1 MLQKTQWTMA
11 ATALAIGVCLV
22 TAARPAQAQVRMHL
36 SRRVTTTTGS
46 GIVIP
51 PSSSQTTPTGIVIP
65 PSSPP
70 STPVATSHAPA
81 PAPVVTPP
89 PPVVRSSQTV
99 APTDFGWFGGA
110 PAFSLQPSLQGFSA
124 GPGLLGEPRMPL
136 GRLVDRVGPAIIGT
150 DGPTVRKVIAH
161 H

>member
-1 MLQKTQWTMA
+1 TQWATA
-11 ATALAIGVCLV
+11 ATALAIGVCLA

-51 PSSSQTTPTGIVIP
+51 PSSSQAIPTGIVIP

-70 STPVATSHAPA
+70 STSGVTSHTPA

-89 PPVVRSSQTV
+89 PPVVISSQ
-99 APTDFGWFGGA
+99 TDFGWFGGA

-124 GPGLLGEPRMPL
+124 GPGLLGEPRLPL

-150 DGPTVRKVIAH
+150 DGPAVRKVIAH
-161 H
+161 P

>member
-51 PSSSQTTPTGIVIP
+51 PSS
-65 PSSPP
+65 PP

-89 PPVVRSSQTV
+89 PPVVRSSQTL
-99 APTDFGWFGGA
+99 APTDFGWFGGV
-110 PAFSLQPSLQGFSA
+110 PASSLQPSLQGFSA
-124 GPGLLGEPRMPL
+124 GPGLLGEPRLPL